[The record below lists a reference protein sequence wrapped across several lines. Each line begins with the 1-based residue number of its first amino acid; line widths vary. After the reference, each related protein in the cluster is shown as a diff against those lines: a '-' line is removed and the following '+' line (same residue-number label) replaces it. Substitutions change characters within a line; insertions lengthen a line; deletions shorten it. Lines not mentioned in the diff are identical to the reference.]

1 MDKLLDTIQEN
12 FDKFRIVIKFT
23 FIGCLITIA
32 LFVVAGICCK
42 TCNSFFKELNSNPQK
57 SIAKIDFMLKIAPKT
72 ASLYYFK
79 GHAYLNLEEYDKSL
93 DFFEKSL
100 EFKKAPET
108 YAEMAVANFKKEGG
122 ITPKVLDLFD
132 EAIKLD
138 ASTPQIYFE
147 RSNVYYIAG
156 EYDNALK
163 DLEETYKITHDE
175 CFIARSAEVYLAKG
189 DYCKAYTYYEA
200 FDKETGN
207 NSVNKD
213 YAKFRCMNGFSVE

>member
-23 FIGCLITIA
+23 FIGCLVTIA
-32 LFVVAGICCK
+32 MFVIVGISCK
-42 TCNSFFKELNSNPQK
+42 ICNTFFKELNTSPQK
-57 SIAKIDFMLKIAPKT
+57 SIEKIDLMQKFIPKS
-72 ASLYYFK
+72 AFLYYLK

-93 DFFEKSL
+93 EVFEKSL
-100 EFKKAPET
+100 KLKEITDT
-108 YAEMAVANFKKEGG
+108 YSEMAVATFKKEQK

-132 EAIKLD
+132 EAIKLNSSN
-138 ASTPQIYFE
+138 ARVYQE
-147 RSNVYYIAG
+147 RANVYFIAG

-175 CFIARSAEVYLAKG
+175 CFISQSAEVYLQKG
-189 DYCKAYTYYEA
+189 DYCKAYAYFEA

-207 NSVNKD
+207 NSVYKD
-213 YAKFRCMNGFSVE
+213 YAKFRCNK